1 AAKLSAA
8 HETTTRRV
16 LAIARANPGRPFV
29 CVCGETIDPFDPA
42 MEALHRPH
50 VFVAGLDL
58 VKRISWR
65 VDR

>member
-1 AAKLSAA
+1 M
-8 HETTTRRV
+8 